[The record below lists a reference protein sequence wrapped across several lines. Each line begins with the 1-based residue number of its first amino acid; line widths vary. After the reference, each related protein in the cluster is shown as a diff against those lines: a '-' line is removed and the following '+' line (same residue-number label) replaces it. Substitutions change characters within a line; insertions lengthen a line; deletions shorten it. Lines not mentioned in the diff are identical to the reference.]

1 MTLKV
6 EPEAL
11 GLAQGGQLA
20 DRVLLEEGGV
30 HVGDAHQGLLAGRL
44 VLLNCLLERCKAG
57 AVVLR
62 GRYEPARIN
71 TIKSCKALVLPYCR
85 RR

>member
-62 GRYEPARIN
+62 GRYEPARSN
-71 TIKSCKALVLPYCR
+71 TIKRKQLISGCSTLW
-85 RR
+85 

>member
-62 GRYEPARIN
+62 GRYEPGKSN
-71 TIKSCKALVLPYCR
+71 TIKRKQL
-85 RR
+85 